1 MSMSLVQIVVL
12 AVIQGLA
19 ELLPISSSAHVIVA
33 AKLMKLKPDAPEFT
47 LLLVMLHTG
56 TMFAVIVYFWRA
68 WQRAFFSSREAFTRF
83 ARFVIIAT
91 AATGI
96 LALGLKF
103 GIERVIRHRHPGIEK
118 AEVEQLFDHLELIA
132 AGLTAAGV
140 LILCSG
146 LRAAKQPAREEITN
160 RDSLAIG
167 AMQGLCLPFRG
178 FSRSGATIS
187 IGLLLGVAKTRT
199 EEFSFALAVALTPA
213 VVAWEALRLIRH
225 RGEAAGAP
233 IGLHDFLPSLVG
245 MVFSFVAGL
254 VALRLL
260 SRLLER
266 GRWWI
271 FGVYC
276 LAAAATVFALYS
288 RGF

>member
-1 MSMSLVQIVVL
+1 MSLIQIVIL

-33 AKLMKLKPDAPEFT
+33 AKLMKLQPDAPEFT

-56 TMFAVIVYFWRA
+56 TMFAVILYFWHA
-68 WQRAFFSSREAFTRF
+68 WQRAFFSTREAFARF
-83 ARFVIIAT
+83 ARCVIIAT
-91 AATGI
+91 AVTGI
-96 LALGLKF
+96 LGLGLKV
-103 GIERVIRHRHPGIEK
+103 GIEYIIK
-118 AEVEQLFDHLELIA
+118 ADVEELFNKLWLIA
-132 AGLTAAGV
+132 GGLAAVGV
-140 LILCSG
+140 LILISG
-146 LRAAKQPAREEITN
+146 LRAGKQPAREELTN

-167 AMQGLCLPFRG
+167 AIQGLCLPFRG

-187 IGLLLGVAKTRT
+187 LGLLLGVVKMRV
-199 EEFSFALAVALTPA
+199 EEFSFALAVVLTPA
-213 VVAWEALRLIRH
+213 VVGLEALRLIRH
-225 RGEAAGAP
+225 RAEAAAAP
-233 IGLHDFLPSLVG
+233 IGLQDFLPSLVG

-276 LAAAATVFALYS
+276 LAAAAGVFAMFVMS
-288 RGF
+288 RS

>member
-1 MSMSLVQIVVL
+1 MSLIQIVIL
-12 AVIQGLA
+12 AVIQGLT
-19 ELLPISSSAHVIVA
+19 ELLPVSSSAHVIVA
-33 AKLMKLKPDAPEFT
+33 AKLMKLQADAPEFT
-47 LLLVMLHTG
+47 LLLVMLHTV
-56 TMFAVIVYFWRA
+56 TMFAVIVYFWHA
-68 WQRAFFSSREAFTRF
+68 WQRAFFTSRETFLRF
-83 ARFVIIAT
+83 ARCIIIAT
-91 AATGI
+91 VVTGI
-96 LALGLKF
+96 LALGLKV

-118 AEVEQLFDHLELIA
+118 AEVEQLFNHLELIA
-132 AGLTAAGV
+132 AGLAAVGV
-140 LILCSG
+140 LILWSG
-146 LRAAKQPAREEITN
+146 LRAKIRPASEEITD
-160 RDSLAIG
+160 RDSLVIG
-167 AMQGLCLPFRG
+167 AIQGLCLPFRG

-187 IGLLLGVAKTRT
+187 LGLLLGMAKTRT
-199 EEFSFALAVALTPA
+199 EEFSFALAVVLTPA

-225 RGEAAGAP
+225 RSEAAGPP

-266 GRWWI
+266 GRWWV

-276 LAAAATVFALYS
+276 VAAAAAVFALYS

>member
-1 MSMSLVQIVVL
+1 MSLIQIVIL

-19 ELLPISSSAHVIVA
+19 ELLPVSSSAHVIVA
-33 AKLMKLKPDAPEFT
+33 AKLMKLKPAAPEFT

-56 TMFAVIVYFWRA
+56 TMFAVIIYFWRA
-68 WQRAFFSSREAFTRF
+68 WRRAFFPSREAFMRF
-83 ARFVIIAT
+83 ARFAIIAT
-91 AATGI
+91 AVTGI
-96 LALGLKF
+96 LALGLKL
-103 GIERVIRHRHPGIEK
+103 GIERVIRHPGIGK
-118 AEVEQLFDHLELIA
+118 AEVEQLFNHLDLIA
-132 AGLTAAGV
+132 AGLAAVGV

-146 LRAAKQPAREEITN
+146 LCAKKQPAREEITN

-167 AMQGLCLPFRG
+167 AIQGLCLPFRG

-225 RGEAAGAP
+225 RGEAGGAS

-245 MVFSFVAGL
+245 MVFSFIAGL

-266 GRWWI
+266 GKWWV

-276 LAAAATVFALYS
+276 LAAAAGVFALYQ
-288 RGF
+288 RQG